1 MSKVLETPSLAPR
14 SLSSRFRLNVL
25 SYGYTQLVT
34 LAAQLVLVPF
44 FLHAWGTGRY
54 ADWLVLTGIPSML
67 SLLDLGVA
75 QASATRAT
83 VRASQGDVPGA
94 RRSVQTALAFTLAVV
109 ALVLLFALTL
119 GQWIDW
125 VALLK
130 LKSLDPG
137 QASLVVVFMSGYLCT
152 RLLGGPIDAWFRVID
167 KTVGGVF
174 IMANRRTLDILL
186 SIVILLLGGSEL
198 QLAQGMFFSQMLFL
212 VLVTLFVR
220 RISPWPLLGLA
231 SASWAEFRGIWK
243 PAVGSAAIPLAQVI
257 TLQGGLQLLNQI
269 AGPAVVVGYTMART
283 LMRLIIQLG
292 ITCSN
297 ALTPEISRLAGRG
310 EFEQARRFTQRAS
323 SLVLG
328 VCVLVY
334 GAGIWA
340 GPQIIALWSHG
351 LVQVDRLSLALI
363 GSHTILNVAWFIL
376 AAMLISTNRHTRTSV
391 IYALSSLAALLLWM
405 LCKDRIDPLLGASL
419 LLSLPELVV
428 LVYLRL
434 ISKVQFAGEVQA

>member
-1 MSKVLETPSLAPR
+1 MDKVLEMPR
-14 SLSSRFRLNVL
+14 SLARRFRLNVL

-75 QASATRAT
+75 QASATSAT
-83 VRASQGDVPGA
+83 LRASQGDVPGA

-109 ALVLLFALTL
+109 VLVLVFALTL
-119 GQWIDW
+119 GQWLDW

-130 LKSLDPG
+130 LKTLTSE
-137 QASLVVVFMSGYLCT
+137 QASLVVLFMSGYLCT
-152 RLLGGPIDAWFRVID
+152 RLLGGPIDAWFRTID
-167 KTVGGVF
+167 RTVGGVF

-186 SIVILLLGGSEL
+186 SIGVLLLGGSEL

-220 RISPWPLLGLA
+220 RISPWPLLGLG

-243 PAVGSAAIPLAQVI
+243 PAVGSAAIPLAQAI
-257 TLQGGLQLLNQI
+257 TLQGGLQVLNQI

-328 VCVLVY
+328 LCVLVY
-334 GAGIWA
+334 AAGIWA
-340 GPQIIALWSHG
+340 GPQIILLWSHG

-391 IYALSSLAALLLWM
+391 IYALSSVAALLLW
-405 LCKDRIDPLLGASL
+405 LACKERIDPLLGASL

-428 LVYLRL
+428 LVYLRV
-434 ISKVQFAGEVQA
+434 IRVGEVGP

>member
-1 MSKVLETPSLAPR
+1 MSKVLEKPLLVQR

-94 RRSVQTALAFTLAVV
+94 RRSVQTALAFTLVVV
-109 ALVLLFALTL
+109 ALVSLFALTL
-119 GQWIDW
+119 GRWIDW
-125 VALLK
+125 VGLLK
-130 LKSLDPG
+130 LKSLEPG
-137 QASLVVVFMSGYLCT
+137 QASLVVVCMSGYLCT
-152 RLLGGPIDAWFRVID
+152 RLLGGPIEAWFRVID
-167 KTVGGVF
+167 KTVGGVL
-174 IMANRRTLDILL
+174 IMANRRTLDIVL
-186 SIVILLLGGSEL
+186 SILILMLGGTEL
-198 QLAQGMFFSQMLFL
+198 QLAQGMFFSQVLFL

-243 PAVGSAAIPLAQVI
+243 PAVGSAAIPLAQLI

-269 AGPAVVVGYTMART
+269 AGPGVVVGYTMART

-310 EFEQARRFTQRAS
+310 QFEEARRFTQRAS

-340 GPQIIALWSHG
+340 GPQIITLWSHG
-351 LVQVDRLSLALI
+351 LVQIDRVSLALI

-391 IYALSSLAALLLWM
+391 IYALSSLAVLLLWM
-405 LCKDRIDPLLGASL
+405 LCIDRIDPLLGASL

-434 ISKVQFAGEVQA
+434 ISKVQFAGEVCP

>member
-1 MSKVLETPSLAPR
+1 MSKVLEKPPLVSR

-94 RRSVQTALAFTLAVV
+94 RRSVQTALAFTLVVV
-109 ALVLLFALTL
+109 ALVLLFSLTL
-119 GQWIDW
+119 GRWIDW
-125 VALLK
+125 VGLLK

-152 RLLGGPIDAWFRVID
+152 RLLGGPIEAWFRVID

-174 IMANRRTLDILL
+174 IMANRRTLDIVL
-186 SIVILLLGGSEL
+186 SILILMLGGTEL
-198 QLAQGMFFSQMLFL
+198 QLAQGMFFSQALFV

-220 RISPWPLLGLA
+220 RVSPWPLLGLA
-231 SASWAEFRGIWK
+231 SASWVEFRGIWK
-243 PAVGSAAIPLAQVI
+243 PAVGSAAIPLAQLI

-269 AGPAVVVGYTMART
+269 AGPSVVVGYTMART

-310 EFEQARRFTQRAS
+310 QFEEARRFTQRAS
-323 SLVLG
+323 SLVLS

-334 GAGIWA
+334 GAGIWG

-351 LVQVDRLSLALI
+351 LVQIDRVSLALI

-391 IYALSSLAALLLWM
+391 IYALSSLLVLLLWM
-405 LCKDRIDPLLGASL
+405 LCIDRIDPLLGASL

-434 ISKVQFAGEVQA
+434 ISKVQFAGEVSP